1 MIMSKKEK
9 IFRTTKEV
17 LKTAKRRKTSSTRW
31 LQRQINDPYVR
42 QAQAEGKRSRAAYKI
57 IQIDEKY
64 KIFNLGDSVLDLGA
78 APGSWTEVALERA
91 GGFTLA
97 IDVLDM
103 DSIKKAVI
111 LKADLQEE
119 ESVDLIKK
127 LSVDKFDVVLSDMA
141 ASTTGHKST
150 DHIRTQ
156 ALAELAALY
165 AVDFLKKGGTFC
177 AKVFQGGTHGD
188 LLLELKK
195 NFKTIKHYKPDAS
208 RKGSPETYVI
218 AKGFQE

>member
-97 IDVLDM
+97 IDILDM
-103 DSIKKAVI
+103 NSIKKAVI

>member
-97 IDVLDM
+97 IDILDM

-218 AKGFQE
+218 AKGYQE

>member
-1 MIMSKKEK
+1 MSKKEK

-17 LKTAKRRKTSSTRW
+17 LKTAKRRKSSSTRW

-57 IQIDEKY
+57 IQIDERY
-64 KIFNLGDSVLDLGA
+64 KIFNLGNSVLDLGA

-97 IDVLDM
+97 VDILDM

-119 ESVDLIKK
+119 ESVELIKK
-127 LSVDKFDVVLSDMA
+127 LSVDKFDIVLSDMA

-188 LLLELKK
+188 LLLDLKK
-195 NFKTIKHYKPDAS
+195 NFITIKHYKPDAS

>member
-1 MIMSKKEK
+1 MSKKEK

-17 LKTAKRRKTSSTRW
+17 LKTAKRRKSSSTRW

-57 IQIDEKY
+57 IQIDERY

-91 GGFTLA
+91 GGFILA
-97 IDVLDM
+97 VDILDM

-119 ESVDLIKK
+119 ESVELIKK
-127 LSVDKFDVVLSDMA
+127 LSVDKFDIVLSDMA

-188 LLLELKK
+188 LLLDLKK

-218 AKGFQE
+218 AKGFKE

>member
-97 IDVLDM
+97 IDILDM
-103 DSIKKAVI
+103 DSIKKAII

>member
-1 MIMSKKEK
+1 MIMTKKEK

-97 IDVLDM
+97 IDILDM

>member
-1 MIMSKKEK
+1 MSKKEK

-17 LKTAKRRKTSSTRW
+17 LKTAKRRKSSSTRW

-57 IQIDEKY
+57 IQIDERY
-64 KIFNLGDSVLDLGA
+64 KIFNLGDSVLDLVA

-97 IDVLDM
+97 VDILDM

-119 ESVDLIKK
+119 ESVELIKK
-127 LSVDKFDVVLSDMA
+127 LSVDKFDIVLSDMA

-188 LLLELKK
+188 LLLDLKK

>member
-1 MIMSKKEK
+1 MSKKEK

-17 LKTAKRRKTSSTRW
+17 LKTAKRRKSSSTRW

-78 APGSWTEVALERA
+78 APGSWTEVALERG

-97 IDVLDM
+97 VDILDM
-103 DSIKKAVI
+103 NNINKAVI

-119 ESVDLIKK
+119 DSAELIRK
-127 LSVDKFDVVLSDMA
+127 LSINMFDIVLSDMA

-188 LLLELKK
+188 LLIELKK
-195 NFKTIKHYKPDAS
+195 NFKMIKHYKPDAS
-208 RKGSPETYVI
+208 RKGSPETYLI

>member
-1 MIMSKKEK
+1 MIKKGK

-17 LKTAKRRKTSSTRW
+17 VKTARRRKNSSTRW

-57 IQIDEKY
+57 IQIDEKFN
-64 KIFNLGDSVLDLGA
+64 IFGKGNSVLDLGA

-91 GGFTLA
+91 GGITVA
-97 IDVLDM
+97 IDILDM
-103 DSIKKAVI
+103 DDIKNAII
-111 LKADLQEE
+111 LKADLSNEE
-119 ESVDLIKK
+119 TSDLIKK
-127 LSVDKFDVVLSDMA
+127 INNEKFDVVLSDMA
-141 ASTTGHKST
+141 APTTGHKQT

-165 AVDFLKKGGTFC
+165 AIEFLKPGGIFC
-177 AKVFQGGTHGD
+177 AKVFQGGTHSD
-188 LLLELKK
+188 LLPNLKS
-195 NFKTIKHYKPDAS
+195 NFKSIKHFKPDAS

-218 AKGFQE
+218 AKHFKG

>member
-1 MIMSKKEK
+1 MSKKEK

-17 LKTAKRRKTSSTRW
+17 LKTAKRRKSSSTRW

-57 IQIDEKY
+57 IQIDERY
-64 KIFNLGDSVLDLGA
+64 KIFNLGNSVLDLGA

-97 IDVLDM
+97 VDILDM

-119 ESVDLIKK
+119 ESLELIKK
-127 LSVDKFDVVLSDMA
+127 LSVDKFDIVLSDMA

-188 LLLELKK
+188 LLLDLKK

>member
-1 MIMSKKEK
+1 MSKKEK

-17 LKTAKRRKTSSTRW
+17 LKTAKRRKSSSTRW

-57 IQIDEKY
+57 MQIDKKY

-97 IDVLDM
+97 VDILDM
-103 DSIKKAVI
+103 DNINKAVI

-119 ESVDLIKK
+119 DSAELIRK
-127 LSVDKFDVVLSDMA
+127 LSINKFDIVLSDMA

-188 LLLELKK
+188 LLIELKK

>member
-1 MIMSKKEK
+1 MIKKGK

-17 LKTAKRRKTSSTRW
+17 VKTAKRRKNSSTRW

-57 IQIDEKY
+57 IQIDEKFN
-64 KIFNLGDSVLDLGA
+64 IFAKGNSVLDLGA

-91 GGFTLA
+91 GGITVA
-97 IDVLDM
+97 VDILDM
-103 DSIKKAVI
+103 DDIKNAII
-111 LKADLQEE
+111 LKADLSNEE
-119 ESVDLIKK
+119 TSDLIKK
-127 LSVDKFDVVLSDMA
+127 INNEKFDVVLSDMA
-141 ASTTGHKST
+141 ASTTGHKQT

-165 AVDFLKKGGTFC
+165 AIEFLKPGGIFC
-177 AKVFQGGTHGD
+177 AKVFQGGTHSD
-188 LLLELKK
+188 LLLNLKS
-195 NFKTIKHYKPDAS
+195 NFKSIKHYKPDAS

-218 AKGFQE
+218 AKDFKG

>member
-1 MIMSKKEK
+1 MIKKGK

-17 LKTAKRRKTSSTRW
+17 VKTARRRKNSSTRW

-57 IQIDEKY
+57 IQIDEKFN
-64 KIFNLGDSVLDLGA
+64 IFAKGNSVLDLGA

-91 GGFTLA
+91 GGITVA
-97 IDVLDM
+97 VDILDM
-103 DSIKKAVI
+103 DDIKNAII
-111 LKADLQEE
+111 LKADLSNEE
-119 ESVDLIKK
+119 TSDLIKK
-127 LSVDKFDVVLSDMA
+127 ISNEKFDVVLSDMA
-141 ASTTGHKST
+141 ASTTGHKQT

-165 AVDFLKKGGTFC
+165 AIEFLKPGGIFC
-177 AKVFQGGTHGD
+177 AKVFQGGTHSD
-188 LLLELKK
+188 LLPNLKS
-195 NFKTIKHYKPDAS
+195 NFKSIKHFKPDAS

-218 AKGFQE
+218 AKHFKG

>member
-1 MIMSKKEK
+1 MTKKEK

-17 LKTAKRRKTSSTRW
+17 VKTARRRKNSSTRW

-57 IQIDEKY
+57 IQIDEKFN
-64 KIFNLGDSVLDLGA
+64 IFDKGNSVLDLGA

-91 GGFTLA
+91 GGITVA
-97 IDVLDM
+97 VDILDM
-103 DSIKKAVI
+103 DDIKNAII
-111 LKADLQEE
+111 LKADLSDE
-119 ESVDLIKK
+119 ESSDLIKK
-127 LSVDKFDVVLSDMA
+127 LNNEKFDVVLSDMA
-141 ASTTGHKST
+141 ASTTGHKQT

-165 AVDFLKKGGTFC
+165 AIEFLKPGGIFC
-177 AKVFQGGTHGD
+177 TKVFQGGTHGD
-188 LLLELKK
+188 LLLNLKS
-195 NFKTIKHYKPDAS
+195 NFKSIKHFKPDAS

-218 AKGFQE
+218 AKDFKG

>member
-97 IDVLDM
+97 IDILDM

-195 NFKTIKHYKPDAS
+195 NFKSIKHYKPDAS

>member
-97 IDVLDM
+97 IDILDM
-103 DSIKKAVI
+103 DNIKKAVI
-111 LKADLQEE
+111 LKTDLQEE

>member
-1 MIMSKKEK
+1 MSKKEK

-17 LKTAKRRKTSSTRW
+17 LKTAKRRKSSSTRW

-57 IQIDEKY
+57 IQIDERY

-91 GGFTLA
+91 GGFILA
-97 IDVLDM
+97 VDILDM

-119 ESVDLIKK
+119 ESVELIKK
-127 LSVDKFDVVLSDMA
+127 LSVDKFDIVLSDMA

-188 LLLELKK
+188 LLLDLKK

>member
-1 MIMSKKEK
+1 MSKKEK

-17 LKTAKRRKTSSTRW
+17 LKTAKRRKSSSTRW

-57 IQIDEKY
+57 IQIDERY

-97 IDVLDM
+97 IDILDM

-119 ESVDLIKK
+119 ETVELIKK
-127 LSVDKFDVVLSDMA
+127 LSVDKFDIVLSDMA

-188 LLLELKK
+188 LLLDLKK